1 MTFYFPTL
9 ERSRIRFSQLVQPL
23 AQGVSRAVVWV
34 ERLVSAYLSGPLFT
48 MQNTNASDSTDKAQ
62 PNDERSSDTQ
72 PTPNQ
77 PTLAQ
82 DRWRQALTLILAVTQ
97 VVAPGLVIVAKVGT
111 PVGEVSNKFFT
122 AVTPANYAF
131 IIWSLIYPACLAY
144 GVYQALP
151 AQRSNPLLRRI
162 GWWAAAAFLANSLW
176 IPAFQLEQFW
186 LSVLII
192 GTMMASL
199 VGVLRGFIESRRKLS
214 RAETGLALV
223 PLSVFAGW
231 ITAATI
237 LNVTVA
243 LQASGWGAD
252 LLSPSSWGTLVA
264 LVVGALGSYVSL
276 KSRVNW
282 GYGLTL
288 VWALV
293 GIIVAQASSSV
304 GVAVAC
310 GVSIVA
316 ILVSLW
322 RARVSR
328 TSLALKP
335 ARV

>member
-34 ERLVSAYLSGPLFT
+34 ERLVSAYLSRPLLT
-48 MQNTNASDSTDKAQ
+48 LQNTNASASTVEA
-62 PNDERSSDTQ
+62 DERSSATQ

-77 PTLAQ
+77 PTLTQ

-97 VVAPGLVIVAKVGT
+97 VVAPGLAIVAKLGT
-111 PVGEVSNKFFT
+111 PVGEVSNKFFS
-122 AVTPANYAF
+122 AVTPADYAF
-131 IIWSLIYPACLAY
+131 AIWGLIYPTCLAY
-144 GVYQALP
+144 GVFQALP

-162 GWWAAAAFLANSLW
+162 GWWAAAAFLANTVW

-192 GTMMASL
+192 GVTMTSL
-199 VGVLRGFIESRRKLS
+199 MGVLRGFIETRRKLS
-214 RAETGLALV
+214 RAETGLALL

-243 LQASGWGAD
+243 LKATGWGAD
-252 LLSPSSWGTLVA
+252 LLSPSSWGVLVA
-264 LVVGALGSYVSL
+264 LVVGALGSVVSL
-276 KSRVNW
+276 KSRGNW

-288 VWALV
+288 VWALL

-304 GVAVAC
+304 GVAAAC
-310 GVSIVA
+310 GVSMVAIVA
-316 ILVSLW
+316 SLW

-328 TSLALKP
+328 APLVLQP
-335 ARV
+335 ARA